1 MVAAKLN
8 KENIHTVLGKLEN
21 ATLLGD
27 RIDYQFDFIYP
38 KDNATQDN
46 IVCMVR
52 DGSNVV
58 VELAYDTAETIFY
71 DNLAQINCFDL
82 TLIVNTFH
90 AFWRIELINN
100 FRANVIDATKNAIQ
114 RVPVV

>member
-8 KENIHTVLGKLEN
+8 KENIFSVLGNMQN
-21 ATLLGD
+21 ATLLSNV
-27 RIDYQFDFIYP
+27 INYTFDFIYP

-71 DNLAQINCFDL
+71 DDLGQLNCYDL

-90 AFWRIELINN
+90 AFMRNILIDNL
-100 FRANVIDATKNAIQ
+100 RANIIDVIQ

>member
-1 MVAAKLN
+1 MVALKLN
-8 KENIHTVLGKLEN
+8 KENIMSVLGNLQN

-27 RIDYQFDFIYP
+27 RIDYHFDFIYP
-38 KDNATQDN
+38 KDNLTQDN

-52 DGSNVV
+52 DGSTVV
-58 VELAYDTAETIFY
+58 VELDFDKAETIFY
-71 DNLAQINCFDL
+71 DTLAQISCNDL

-90 AFWRIELINN
+90 AFWRKALTDNL
-100 FRANVIDATKNAIQ
+100 RANIIDAIR

>member
-1 MVAAKLN
+1 MSILN
-8 KENIHTVLGKLEN
+8 KENIIAVLDNMQDK
-21 ATLLGD
+21 TLLGQ
-27 RIDYQFDFIYP
+27 RINYTFEFIYP

-52 DGSNVV
+52 DGQTVV

-71 DNLAQINCFDL
+71 DNLAQVSNNDL

-90 AFWRIELINN
+90 KFMRNATAYQTFGQ
-100 FRANVIDATKNAIQ
+100 NV
-114 RVPVV
+114 

>member
-8 KENIHTVLGKLEN
+8 KENIVSVLGNLQN

-27 RIDYQFDFIYP
+27 RINYTFEFIYP

-71 DNLAQINCFDL
+71 DNLGQLSCYDL

-90 AFWRIELINN
+90 AFLRNEIVNN
-100 FRANVIDATKNAIQ
+100 LRANIIDAIK